1 MKKETIEAI
10 ATKVHYD
17 LIPALES
24 GSSHAILVE
33 IVTKVLEAYEASKW
47 QPIETALKDGTKY
60 LGIDK
65 DGNQAVIHHAKLD
78 HVNMHGWQVVR
89 YSEREIEDMP
99 FKPTHYKLLSDK
111 PTEEK

>member
-1 MKKETIEAI
+1 MSA
-10 ATKVHYD
+10 
-17 LIPALES
+17 
-24 GSSHAILVE
+24 
-33 IVTKVLEAYEASKW
+33 KW

-111 PTEEK
+111 PMEDK